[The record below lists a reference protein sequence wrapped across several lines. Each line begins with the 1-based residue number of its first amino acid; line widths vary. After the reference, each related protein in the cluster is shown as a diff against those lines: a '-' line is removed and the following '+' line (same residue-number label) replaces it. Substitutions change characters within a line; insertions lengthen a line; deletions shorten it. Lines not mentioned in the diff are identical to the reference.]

1 MYLNIKKKK
10 KHRLTFIGISKK
22 QRSIM
27 NKRRESLNPD
37 FMDLNS
43 SVISSFVML
52 NRLLNL
58 SLHQLPHL

>member
-1 MYLNIKKKK
+1 MYLNIKKN
-10 KHRLTFIGISKK
+10 RLTFIGISKK
-22 QRSIM
+22 QHIIM
-27 NKRRESLNPD
+27 NKRIESLNPD

-43 SVISSFVML
+43 SSVTSSFVIL

>member
-1 MYLNIKKKK
+1 MYLNIKKN
-10 KHRLTFIGISKK
+10 RLTFIGISKK
-22 QRSIM
+22 QHSIM
-27 NKRRESLNPD
+27 NKRIESLNPD

-43 SVISSFVML
+43 SSVTSSFVIL